1 MWRTFC
7 ISWCG
12 VQYIVSSDVTYI
24 LFSRHTEQFL
34 LRRTSCISWCDILPV
49 FPAVEYNTLYHLVW
63 RIYCSSDIHCIFCF
77 DAHPILPYITYFLYF
92 LVWSTTHCIS
102 WSGVLLYFLML
113 RAMHCIAW
121 CGVYIVLQ
129 TYVTFLDMVCILY
142 FPIWYFL
149 YSLMW
154 RTINSISWYDVY
166 VVRQI

>member
-12 VQYIVSSDVTYI
+12 AQYIVSSDVTYI

-49 FPAVEYNTLYHLVW
+49 FPAVEYNTLYPLVW

-102 WSGVLLYFLML
+102 WSGVLF
-113 RAMHCIAW
+113 
-121 CGVYIVLQ
+121 V
-129 TYVTFLDMVCILY
+129 FLDVAGNILY
-142 FPIWYFL
+142 R
-149 YSLMW
+149 LM
-154 RTINSISWYDVY
+154 RRIYCSSDIRNISWYGVYPVFPVMVLLVFLDVAY
-166 VVRQI
+166 NK